1 MSEENKELQNRQPEE
16 ITLWYTPQSQ
26 QPREVVCYYEQPT
39 PLPGR
44 CFQEVP
50 PEESGVRNDAKKK
63 ERRRHRRQWI
73 IAGIVALAVAS
84 VPFVIGLIHG
94 LKGYHSFT
102 PSDGDSASSIVDIF
116 NDKSTSIPRCHDETQ
131 VRLACRSDHDEVLSP
146 QQVYAKVNPSVVTV
160 VASVDKYGSIGTGI
174 IMSEDGYIL
183 TNAHVISG
191 GKSCWVALSSGV
203 TYDAKLVGYDED
215 EDLAVLKAVNAEGLT
230 AAEFGDSEL
239 VSVGDRVYAIG
250 NPLGLELRG
259 TFTDGIISAVNRD
272 VDVDGKTVTVM
283 QTNAAL
289 NNGNSGGPLINEY
302 GQVIGINTLKM
313 GNTGDES
320 EASVEGLGFALP
332 ISNAAYVAN
341 DILATGTFRGYP
353 LMGITIVEG
362 VSADGIS
369 VVGVVEVA
377 ENSGAAKA
385 GIEPGDVILA
395 ADGQDVYT
403 TADLMRVRR
412 NHGIGEEIV
421 LTVWRDGETFDA
433 AVTFQSDR

>member
-26 QPREVVCYYEQPT
+26 PREVVCCYEQPT

-44 CFQEVP
+44 CRQDVP
-50 PEESGVRNDAKKK
+50 SAESGVWNDAKRK
-63 ERRRHRRQWI
+63 ERKRRRRQWI

-84 VPFVIGLIHG
+84 IPFVIGLIHG
-94 LKGYHSFT
+94 LRDYHDFT

-116 NDKSTSIPRCHDETQ
+116 NDKSTSIPRYQAETQ
-131 VRLACRSDHDEVLSP
+131 VRLTCRSDHDEALSP
-146 QQVYAKVNPSVVTV
+146 QQIFAKVNPSVVTV
-160 VASVDKYGSIGTGI
+160 VASVDKYGSIGTGV

-191 GKSCWVALSSGV
+191 GKSCWVTLNNGV

-215 EDLAVLKAVNAEGLT
+215 EDLAVLKAVDAEGLT

-259 TFTDGIISAVNRD
+259 TFTDGIISAINRD
-272 VDVDGKTVTVM
+272 VDVDGKTVTVI

-302 GQVIGINTLKM
+302 GQVVGINTLKM
-313 GNTGDES
+313 GSSGDES
-320 EASVEGLGFALP
+320 EAPVEGLGFALP
-332 ISNAAYVAN
+332 ISKIVFVAN
-341 DILATGTFRGYP
+341 DILATGTFHGYP
-353 LMGITIVEG
+353 LIGITIAEG
-362 VSADGIS
+362 TSADGVSI
-369 VVGVVEVA
+369 VGVVKVE
-377 ENSGAAKA
+377 ENYGAAQA
-385 GIEPGDVILA
+385 GIEPGDVILV

-412 NHGIGEEIV
+412 NHSIGDEIV
-421 LTVWRDGETFDA
+421 LTIWRDGETFDVT
-433 AVTFQSDR
+433 VTFQSDR